1 MSETSKN
8 NVLDTRIFLKLRR
21 LYLFAF
27 LAIAV
32 IIIISQV
39 LIQQH
44 VSTQI
49 NDSRVIN
56 IAGRQRMLSQKLT
69 KEILLLKENSLPL
82 ERKKKVTTIRNTFK
96 VWVASHK
103 GLQNGSE
110 TLNLPKENTA
120 EVVKMFQ
127 EIEVYF
133 HPIENTV
140 RKLILRLEENPTIS
154 LDQLEQEI
162 AIILENEDE
171 FLSKM
176 NEIVFKYDEISKSK
190 VQNLKLLE
198 RVLLTVS
205 LFILALEILF
215 LFRPMSLKVRD
226 TIKHLLKSKAASQEK
241 AVALE
246 EMYISKEESLIELK
260 ELNYAIDN
268 ASLFV
273 SVNSDGAAIYM
284 SKKFRNLLGLN
295 STQVKGAV
303 EELITKNQGQQIY
316 LKDLIKNSRRIWEGE
331 VEITTKDID
340 SIWLEMSI
348 IPLKNINSKQKTLIL
363 CTDISVRKQNETKFK
378 KLSLEKYNE
387 QIATQKMISSKII
400 DAQEEE
406 RKRVAKD
413 IHDGIGQM
421 LTALKFNVASI
432 NIDNLASSSEK
443 IENLNSLTKQIIKGV
458 RMATFN
464 LTPPEL
470 TDLGI
475 GSALKTLTTQLSK
488 LTGKNILFE
497 NKTNFYE
504 RLDSLIE
511 TNLYRITQEAVN
523 NAIKYAESNFILVSV
538 KHNKDLLSI
547 TIEDDGAG
555 FDLKKVEKGNSGK
568 GMGLLFM
575 EERVKY
581 IDGRLFINSEKDN
594 GTRIVI
600 NVSLD

>member
-1 MSETSKN
+1 MKN
-8 NVLDTRIFLKLRR
+8 IVLDNKIFLKLRR
-21 LYLFAF
+21 LYVFAF
-27 LAIAV
+27 LSIV
-32 IIIISQV
+32 LIIIVSQIV
-39 LIQQH
+39 VQH
-44 VSTQI
+44 HINTQI

-56 IAGRQRMLSQKLT
+56 IAGRQRMLSQRLT
-69 KEILLLKENSLPL
+69 KEILLLKDRDISL
-82 ERKKKVTTIRNTFK
+82 ERQEKISDIQKTYK

-110 TLNLPKENTA
+110 VLNLPKENNT
-120 EVVKMFQ
+120 EIVFMFR

-133 HPIENTV
+133 YPIEKAV
-140 RKLILRLEENPTIS
+140 GKLILSLEENSAI
-154 LDQLEQEI
+154 QLNELKDEI
-162 AIILENEDE
+162 GIVLENEDN
-171 FLSKM
+171 FLLKM
-176 NEIVFKYDEISKSK
+176 NEIVFKYAEVSKSK
-190 VQNLKLLE
+190 VQNLKFLE
-198 RVLLTVS
+198 TILLTVS
-205 LFILALEILF
+205 LLILAIEILF
-215 LFRPMSLKVRD
+215 LFRPMSLKIRD
-226 TIKHLLKSKAASQEK
+226 TIKHLLQAKQNAILKTDELKAMYASKQ
-241 AVALE
+241 
-246 EMYISKEESLIELK
+246 ESLLELQ

-268 ASLFV
+268 AALFA
-273 SVNSDGAAIYM
+273 SVNSEGSAIYM
-284 SKKFRNLLGLN
+284 SKKFRNLLNLN
-295 STQVKGAV
+295 SMNVKGAV

-316 LKDLIKNSRRIWEGE
+316 LKDLIKNSKRIWEGE
-331 VEITTKDID
+331 VEIITQSNK

-363 CTDISVRKQNETKFK
+363 CADISVRKQNEIKFE
-378 KLSLEKYNE
+378 KLSVDKYNE

-421 LTALKFNVASI
+421 LTALKFTVESI
-432 NIDNLASSSEK
+432 NINKIASSAEK

-470 TDLGI
+470 TDHGI
-475 GSALKTLTTQLSK
+475 SSAIQTLTTQLSK
-488 LTGKNILFE
+488 LTSKNIVFE

-504 RLDSLIE
+504 RLDSLVE

-523 NAIKYAESNFILVSV
+523 NAIKYAKSNFILVNI
-538 KHNKDLLSI
+538 KHNKDVLSI
-547 TIEDDGAG
+547 TIEDDGIG
-555 FDLKKVEKGNSGK
+555 FDLKSVKKVDSGK

-581 IDGRLFINSEKDN
+581 IDGRLFINSEKEK

-600 NVSLD
+600 NMYLD